1 MAHLYITV
9 KVKMHVVYY
18 NLGSK
23 TAAFKTVKSAN
34 GNPHKVTSLKTEPIL
49 NLKVMYFFVQS
60 TECKIASCKG

>member
-23 TAAFKTVKSAN
+23 TAAFKTVKSAT
-34 GNPHKVTSLKTEPIL
+34 GNPHNVASLKTGPIL
-49 NLKVMYFFVQS
+49 NLKIMYFC
-60 TECKIASCKG
+60 TEYRMQNCQL